1 MVLCAVLGA
10 CYALLVPPLQ
20 VPDESV
26 HLIRAYGVSQGHLVG
41 PASTSVPKTIDKLI
55 RLYPTHL
62 ETVRKISAQELLA
75 KVREPLRPDD
85 SAGLANEAMNRNT
98 WLPYVP
104 SALALLGGA
113 AVHRARSRAPLHGAI
128 GESGRLY

>member
-1 MVLCAVLGA
+1 MPFWVPAD
-10 CYALLVPPLQ
+10 ALLVPPLQ

-26 HLIRAYGVSQGHLVG
+26 HLIRAYGVSQGHLIG

-75 KVREPLRPDD
+75 KAREPLRPDD

-104 SALALLGGA
+104 SGLALLAGRRFNA
-113 AVHRARSRAPLHGAI
+113 PALVLLYTARLANLAG
-128 GESGRLY
+128 